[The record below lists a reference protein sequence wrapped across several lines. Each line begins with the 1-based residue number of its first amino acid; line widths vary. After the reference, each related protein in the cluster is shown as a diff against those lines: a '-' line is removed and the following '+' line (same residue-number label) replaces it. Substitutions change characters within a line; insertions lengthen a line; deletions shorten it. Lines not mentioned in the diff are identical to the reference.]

1 MKQQVRL
8 LAVSAASFALL
19 SAALPVAASTYS
31 QTRYPIVLAHGMT
44 GFDNIGPIDY
54 WYRIPSNLRAN
65 GATVYVTQV
74 SAFNSSELRGEQ
86 LLQQVE
92 EIVAVSGKP
101 KVNLIGHSHGNHSSR
116 YVAGVRPDLVASVT
130 SVSGPTFGS
139 PVADLVQG
147 VSDVGGPT
155 LTKVIA
161 SVVSGLGKLVALLSD
176 NPKLPQDS
184 FAGMQSLTTKG
195 AADFNRR
202 FPGGVPSTPCAQ
214 GPESANG
221 VRYYSW
227 SGVGQI
233 HNLLDPADYALAL
246 SGLAFLGKPNDGLVG
261 QCSSHLGKVIR
272 DDYRMNHLHTV
283 NQLFGLVGLG
293 VDPVGT
299 YRVHANRL
307 KAAGL

>member
-8 LAVSAASFALL
+8 LATSAATLALW
-19 SAALPVAASTYS
+19 SALPAAASTYG

-74 SAFNSSELRGEQ
+74 SAFNSSELRDEQ
-86 LLQQVE
+86 LLEQVE

-139 PVADLVQG
+139 PVADVVQG
-147 VSDVGGPT
+147 VSDLGGPT
-155 LTKVIA
+155 LTKVVA
-161 SVVSGLGKLVALLSD
+161 SVVSGLGKLVALLSG
-176 NPKLPQDS
+176 NPQLPQDS

-202 FPGGVPSTPCAQ
+202 FPGGGGPPRLVHKGPRWPMACATTRGAGLGRSTTCWIRPITRWRCRARPSWASRMTA
-214 GPESANG
+214 
-221 VRYYSW
+221 W
-227 SGVGQI
+227 SGSA
-233 HNLLDPADYALAL
+233 PATWARS
-246 SGLAFLGKPNDGLVG
+246 SGTTTA
-261 QCSSHLGKVIR
+261 
-272 DDYRMNHLHTV
+272 
-283 NQLFGLVGLG
+283 
-293 VDPVGT
+293 
-299 YRVHANRL
+299 
-307 KAAGL
+307 